1 MRHTL
6 VAAFDTVREA
16 QAAKSELTTKHIGEV
31 KISASE
37 LDAGNKSH
45 GSPTTA
51 DRSHQR
57 DESFGEKVSDF
68 FSSLF
73 GDESRDKSN
82 RNDNVYPEAYR
93 RGTAFLMVKAANDE
107 LAHEAEAILERNG
120 AIDIDERA
128 KTWAIDGK
136 TNHIAGNHIDSKNT
150 GTVDRSGTTVH
161 RETTDHAHR
170 GSADEQSVPVIN
182 EDLRVGKREVNK
194 GKVRVV
200 SHVSEHPV
208 EENVNLHEEHAHIER
223 RPVDRAADPSEMK
236 NFKSGSVEIQ
246 ETEEQPVVEKRARV
260 VEEVVVGKESSDREK
275 TIRDTVR
282 HTDVDIQNDAT
293 RGDTSTGTTRTDND
307 PLKNR

>member
-16 QAAKSELTTKHIGEV
+16 QAAKSELTSKHIGEV

-37 LDAGNKSH
+37 LDAGQTTH
-45 GSPTTA
+45 GSSTSS

-68 FSSLF
+68 FSSMF
-73 GDESRDKSN
+73 GDNKSKSDRD
-82 RNDNVYPEAYR
+82 DNLYPEAYR
-93 RGTAFLMVKAANDE
+93 RGTAFLLVKAANDE
-107 LAHEAEAILERNG
+107 LAIEAETILERNG

-136 TNHIAGNHIDSKNT
+136 TNHVAGTHIESKNT
-150 GTVDRSGTTVH
+150 GTVDRSGTTVD
-161 RETTDHAHR
+161 REATDRSRHN
-170 GSADEQSVPVIN
+170 SAEQQSVPVIN
-182 EDLRVGKREVNK
+182 EELRVGKREVNK

-208 EENVNLHEEHAHIER
+208 EESVNLHEEHAHIER
-223 RPVDRAADPSEMK
+223 RPVDRAADSAELK
-236 NFKSGSVEIQ
+236 SFKSGSVEIQ

-260 VEEVVVGKESSDREK
+260 VEEVMVGKESSDHKE

-293 RGDTSTGTTRTDND
+293 RRDATKDSTTTPND

>member
-16 QAAKSELTTKHIGEV
+16 QAAKSELTSKHIGEV

-37 LDAGNKSH
+37 LDAGRAAH
-45 GSPTTA
+45 GSATA
-51 DRSHQR
+51 SDRSNQR

-68 FSSLF
+68 FSSMF
-73 GDESRDKSN
+73 GDDNRSKSDRD
-82 RNDNVYPEAYR
+82 DNLYPEAYR
-93 RGTAFLMVKAANDE
+93 RGTAFLLVKAANDE
-107 LAHEAEAILERNG
+107 LANEAETILERNG

-136 TNHIAGNHIDSKNT
+136 TNHVAGTHIGSENT
-150 GTVDRSGTTVH
+150 GTADLSKTTGH
-161 RETTDHAHR
+161 RETTDR
-170 GSADEQSVPVIN
+170 GHHNSAEQQSVPVIN
-182 EDLRVGKREVNK
+182 EELRVGKREVNK

-208 EENVNLHEEHAHIER
+208 EKSVNLHEEHAHIER
-223 RPVDRAADPSEMK
+223 RPVDRAADPAEMK
-236 NFKSGSVEIQ
+236 NFKSGTVEIQ

-260 VEEVVVGKESSDREK
+260 VEEVVVGKESSDRKE

-282 HTDVDIQNDAT
+282 HTEVDIQNDSTRRDAT
-293 RGDTSTGTTRTDND
+293 QGTTTPND